1 MRRLLP
7 WFHGWTIVAAVHVL
21 LALAF
26 GAMYA
31 FGVFFEALQA
41 QFHAGRFSVA
51 SIFSATALLSYL
63 VGTVSGPLADRLS
76 VRAVVALGAAL
87 LAAGFALGSQA
98 ASLQQ
103 LQWRFSIF
111 VGLGIGLIYVPAVTV
126 VQRWFIRQR
135 SRASGLALAGTGLG
149 TLLCPLLAGLLL
161 QSLGLSATMQIFAA
175 GIALLGLAAASQ
187 LYNHPQDAG
196 LAPDGDASAASP
208 PAGSGMGLL
217 QAIGS
222 TRFQCLFLAIALTS
236 VSLFAATVHI
246 SPHARGLGV
255 AAPLSNS
262 LIGLIG
268 VGNLLG
274 RLLLGGLADRLGRLP
289 LLALLTLALAL
300 LHLLWWQ
307 AGGYAGLAWFALL
320 FGACHGGCITL
331 YPTLAADWFGTR
343 HLGAILGALYISV
356 GIAAWG
362 GASLAGWF
370 FDQTGGY
377 GAAILASGTA
387 ALAAAACLLTLA
399 QRGKTPVPA

>member
-31 FGVFFEALQA
+31 FGVFFEAWQA

-51 SIFSATALLSYL
+51 SVFSATAFLSYL
-63 VGTVSGPLADRLS
+63 VGTVSGLLADRWSARLTVS
-76 VRAVVALGAAL
+76 VGAVL
-87 LAAGFALGSQA
+87 LAAGFLLGGEA
-98 ASLQQ
+98 GSLQA
-103 LQWRFSIF
+103 LQWRFSIC

-126 VQRWFIRQR
+126 VQRWFNRQR

-161 QSLGLSATMQIFAA
+161 QSFGLASTLQIFAV
-175 GIALLGLAAASQ
+175 GIAVLGLAAASQ

-196 LAPDGDASAASP
+196 LWPDGDAPQASSPAA
-208 PAGSGMGLL
+208 AGMAFL
-217 QAIGS
+217 QAVGCVHF
-222 TRFQCLFLAIALTS
+222 RYLFLAIFLTS
-236 VSLFAATVHI
+236 ISLFAATVHI

-255 AAPLSNS
+255 SAPLSHS

-268 VGNLLG
+268 VGNVLG
-274 RLLLGGLADRLGRLP
+274 RLLLGGLADRLGRLQ
-289 LLALLTLALAL
+289 LLVALSLTLAL

-307 AGGYAGLAWFALL
+307 ADGYVGLAVFALL

-343 HLGAILGALYISV
+343 CLGAILGTLYISV

-362 GASLAGWF
+362 GASLAGWL
-370 FDQTGGY
+370 FDQTGSY

-387 ALAAAACLLTLA
+387 ALLAPGCLLALA
-399 QRGKTPVPA
+399 RQKSALSAA